1 MRSLTV
7 FCIVCVAL
15 MFGISS
21 AQAAIIVTEGKV
33 ASTGKTTLKSK
44 KSVSLRRV
52 AVASAASETVLPG
65 TTNDDESS
73 LSDSENLDESDEGD
87 ELSDL
92 DNPAPEGWKC
102 EDMGGG
108 VEYCE
113 EDDDDDEAGTGAG
126 VGAAGGGGLGDD
138 TMMSSEDPI
147 AGCSGSGGSSGA
159 PWMLAALGL
168 LLLPLRRSRI

>member
-15 MFGISS
+15 MFGVSS
-21 AQAAIIVTEGKV
+21 AQAGIIVTEGKV
-33 ASTGKTTLKSK
+33 AASSKTTLKSK
-44 KSVSLRRV
+44 TAVSLRRV
-52 AVASAASETVLPG
+52 AVVSAAAAMVVPG
-65 TTNDDESS
+65 TTDDDESS
-73 LSDSENLDESDEGD
+73 LSDTEDLDDSGDGD

-102 EDMGGG
+102 EDVGGG

-113 EDDDDDEAGTGAG
+113 EDEDDDESGTGAG
-126 VGAAGGGGLGDD
+126 VGAAGGGGIGDE
-138 TMMSSEDPI
+138 TAMGTEDAI
-147 AGCSGSGGSSGA
+147 AGCNGSGGSDSA

-168 LLLPLRRSRI
+168 LLFVRRR